1 MRQLKLPTISTQLPH
16 LHASTMISP
25 LILCFILQVLL
36 HIINTVGKQTIND
49 TVKPTQPLPL
59 VNSHTQNPLTTVT

>member
-1 MRQLKLPTISTQLPH
+1 
-16 LHASTMISP
+16 MISP